1 MRGRRYTVL
10 IADRQTGIVRRL
22 TVNLRAVL
30 WGGACLFA
38 LPILI
43 GLGAKW
49 SATSQITRL
58 QATTA
63 LLELENSSYRSATG
77 ALTNQIASLQNVMRD
92 LGVRSQMEP
101 GLAKAMK
108 NLPAVVRSRAV
119 GGATPIPG
127 ASPLIASSLNS
138 PDNTFG
144 VIRDLLEGLSSHL
157 RNVQQNVER
166 REALAAATPSI
177 WPTRG
182 WLTGRFGE
190 RADPFDGGP
199 EFHEGI
205 DISASKGT
213 PVFATADGV
222 VETAGYNSGGYGN
235 MIMLR
240 HGFGL
245 ETRYGHLSRFAVRAG
260 DRVKRGQ
267 VIGYVGETGRATGYH
282 LHYEIIANGQLLNPL
297 RLLVQT
303 PPRP

>member
-1 MRGRRYTVL
+1 MRGRKYTVL
-10 IADRQTGIVRRL
+10 IADRQTGVVRRL

-30 WGGACLFA
+30 WGTAGVLA

-49 SATSQITRL
+49 SATSEIARL
-58 QATTA
+58 QATTS
-63 LLELENSSYRSATG
+63 LLELENTSYRSATG
-77 ALTNQIASLQNVMRD
+77 ALTNQIASLQAVMHD
-92 LGVRSQMEP
+92 LGVRSQLDP

-119 GGATPIPG
+119 GGGLPFATAG
-127 ASPLIASSLNS
+127 SLVSGNPRS
-138 PDNTFG
+138 PDDTFG
-144 VIRDLLEGLSSHL
+144 VIRDLLEGLSSRL
-157 RNVQQNVER
+157 RNVQQNVEQ
-166 REALAAATPSI
+166 REALAASTPSI

-182 WLTGRFGE
+182 WLTARFGE
-190 RADPFDGGP
+190 RADPFDGGS

-205 DISASKGT
+205 DISANKGT

-222 VETAGYNSGGYGN
+222 VESAAYNTGGYGN
-235 MIMLR
+235 LIVLR

-245 ETRYGHLSRFAVRAG
+245 ETRYGHLSRFAVKAG
-260 DRVKRGQ
+260 DRVERGQ

-282 LHYEIIANGQLLNPL
+282 LHYEILANGELLNPL
-297 RLLVQT
+297 HLLTQT